1 MMIKAVVIGT
11 SYGGMQAL
19 KTILSDLPED
29 FSIPILIVQHLSP
42 QSEDYLAR
50 YLNNL
55 CKIVVKEAEEK
66 EQIHT
71 GYAYL
76 APPNYHMLIDKKGYI
91 SLDVDEKVNY
101 ARPSID
107 VLFESA
113 VDAFG
118 SKVIGIILTGA
129 NSDGSKGLKRIKDYG
144 GLTIVQDPNNSEAD
158 TMPKAAINLTQVD
171 YILPLNEISNLLNQL
186 VLGEK

>member
-1 MMIKAVVIGT
+1 M
-11 SYGGMQAL
+11 
-19 KTILSDLPED
+19 
-29 FSIPILIVQHLSP
+29 
-42 QSEDYLAR
+42 
-50 YLNNL
+50 
-55 CKIVVKEAEEK
+55 
-66 EQIHT
+66 
-71 GYAYL
+71 
-76 APPNYHMLIDKKGYI
+76 
-91 SLDVDEKVNY
+91 DVDVKVNY

>member
-1 MMIKAVVIGT
+1 MVNIVVIGT

-19 KTILSDLPED
+19 KTILITLPED
-29 FSIPILIVQHLSP
+29 FSIPILIVQHLGS
-42 QSEDYLAR
+42 QSEDYLAQ

-55 CKIVVKEAEEK
+55 CQIVVKEAEEK
-66 EQIHT
+66 EQIHP

-76 APPNYHMLIDKKGYI
+76 APSNYHMLIDKKGYI
-91 SLDVDEKVNY
+91 SLGVDEKVNY

-118 SKVIGIILTGA
+118 SNVIGIILTGA

-144 GLTIVQDPNNSEAD
+144 GVTIVQDPNNAEAD
-158 TMPKAAINLTQVD
+158 AMPKAAINLTQVD
-171 YILPLNEISNLLNQL
+171 YILPLNKIANLLIQL
-186 VLGEK
+186 IVGEQ